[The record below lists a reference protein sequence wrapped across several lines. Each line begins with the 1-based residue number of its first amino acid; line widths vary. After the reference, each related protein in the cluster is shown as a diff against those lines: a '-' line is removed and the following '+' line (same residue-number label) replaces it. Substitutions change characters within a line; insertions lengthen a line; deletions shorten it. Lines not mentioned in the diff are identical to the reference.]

1 MIAACFW
8 TKNDHRLD
16 LCAIR
21 HHKRAHSGPSCSPP
35 DDSSCLFEHKR
46 RTYRSKWG
54 VGWWFFRRV
63 LKVKYPI
70 SLSRGHPFYGYLNL
84 VWFWKSKTRSFVKKA
99 PFLWISR
106 ARHLADPNLKRLL
119 KVKYAHKCKRGG
131 GVEKL
136 PRRESRNE
144 INGACGGDEG
154 NITTSWI

>member
-1 MIAACFW
+1 MIFSPGF
-8 TKNDHRLD
+8 KSQIPYLFV
-16 LCAIR
+16 
-21 HHKRAHSGPSCSPP
+21 KRAPFLWIPQFSMV
-35 DDSSCLFEHKR
+35 FE
-46 RTYRSKWG
+46 SQ
-54 VGWWFFRRV
+54 
-63 LKVKYPI
+63 
-70 SLSRGHPFYGYLNL
+70 
-84 VWFWKSKTRSFVKKA
+84 KTRSFVKKA